1 MITAVPEDLPTTNG
15 AIEED
20 KSLAAE
26 AHPFEENQPSLEFLL
41 QFYDYIEQDLKEGVK
56 IERKSQLVYNNC
68 VMEPVEEDKSIAAE
82 VHPVRRASLFYHNFW
97 MKCLQAEKPN

>member
-1 MITAVPEDLPTTNG
+1 MGKVVSSGRSYRGTCSKQSEI
-15 AIEED
+15 
-20 KSLAAE
+20 
-26 AHPFEENQPSLEFLL
+26 LEFLL

-82 VHPVRRASLFYHNFW
+82 VHPVRRASLFYHNF
-97 MKCLQAEKPN
+97 